1 MSASE
6 EPLVTQD
13 PISEVPKRGKKRYV
27 LLAFVV
33 VVAIVFG
40 LRRARSK
47 PVASDAA
54 PPEAES

>member
-6 EPLVTQD
+6 EPLVSED
-13 PISEVPKRGKKRYV
+13 PFSELPKRGKKRYV

-33 VVAIVFG
+33 IVAIVFG

-47 PVASDAA
+47 PVASDVA